1 MGQASFALVKQGI
14 GVLVLGPGPLGSARR
29 YARLIR
35 APFPVL
41 ADPAREVFRAYGLR
55 RRALRIQMSGTGL
68 VDREGA
74 LVYMRRATNP
84 LFALDLDELLREIAG
99 LSPA

>member
-1 MGQASFALVKQGI
+1 MGQASFDLAQRGI
-14 GVLVLGPGPLGSARR
+14 GVLVLGPGPLARARR

-41 ADPAREVFRAYGLR
+41 ADPAREAFRAYGLR
-55 RRALRIQMSGTGL
+55 RRALRIQMSGAGL
-68 VDREGA
+68 VDRDGA

-99 LSPA
+99 L